1 MLVEDLSAV
10 SWYHGRR
17 GRKRNRRSFYYSSN
31 KALRCARMICA
42 RKHLSKRSDTGSAE
56 LWKSVRF
63 ATAASCDTEYRLR
76 SNVGVG
82 DEDSVE
88 VLGENEDSVSED
100 FPTVSAIPSF
110 SI

>member
-1 MLVEDLSAV
+1 MT
-10 SWYHGRR
+10 R
-17 GRKRNRRSFYYSSN
+17 
-31 KALRCARMICA
+31 A
-42 RKHLSKRSDTGSAE
+42 RKNLSKRSDSGSAE
-56 LWKSVRF
+56 LRKSVHF
-63 ATAASCDTEYRLR
+63 AIAASCDSDYRLR

>member
-1 MLVEDLSAV
+1 MTHA
-10 SWYHGRR
+10 
-17 GRKRNRRSFYYSSN
+17 K
-31 KALRCARMICA
+31 
-42 RKHLSKRSDTGSAE
+42 KHLSKRSDTRSAE
-56 LWKSVRF
+56 LRKSVRF
-63 ATAASCDTEYRLR
+63 VIAASCDTEYRIR

-82 DEDSVE
+82 DEDSME

>member
-10 SWYHGRR
+10 SWYHSRR

-31 KALRCARMICA
+31 KALRCARITRA
-42 RKHLSKRSDTGSAE
+42 RKHLSKRSDTGRAE
-56 LWKSVRF
+56 LRKSVRF

>member
-1 MLVEDLSAV
+1 MT
-10 SWYHGRR
+10 R
-17 GRKRNRRSFYYSSN
+17 
-31 KALRCARMICA
+31 A

-56 LWKSVRF
+56 LRKSVRF
-63 ATAASCDTEYRLR
+63 ATVASCDTEYRLR